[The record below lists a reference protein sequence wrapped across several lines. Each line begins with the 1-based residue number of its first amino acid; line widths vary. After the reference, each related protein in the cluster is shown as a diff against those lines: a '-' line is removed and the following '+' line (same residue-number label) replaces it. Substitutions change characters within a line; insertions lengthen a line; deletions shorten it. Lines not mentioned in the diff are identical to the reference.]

1 MLNIN
6 VVSEEL
12 LAKLNSLCFWSS
24 CADNRTPE
32 ITMTKGMLIYHDQLD
47 L

>member
-12 LAKLNSLCFWSS
+12 LVKFSSLFFVWDCG
-24 CADNRTPE
+24 ATE
-32 ITMTKGMLIYHDQLD
+32 ITVTKGMLIYHKNLAHKEF
-47 L
+47 